1 MNATKRSTLNHVA
14 NITRLAERVVG
25 RDKGI
30 INRAKRRI
38 KVGRVSRETEG
49 ISRVRGRR
57 GNSEVAASA
66 YIIR

>member
-1 MNATKRSTLNHVA
+1 M
-14 NITRLAERVVG
+14 G

-30 INRAKRRI
+30 IKRAKRRI

-57 GNSEVAASA
+57 GSSEVAASA